1 MASFFQPG
9 KDDPTRD
16 ACGEQKY
23 QVYCNSVLPA
33 GHRFIHLF
41 QVVNFTFG
49 LTATFVPLILYL
61 VYRFIQSRKARRPK
75 ASRQVLICDP
85 SFVILSLIALQP
97 AESPSQPRWRNQL
110 HRGSYALVQT
120 DENIHDPLRVRCPLV
135 QAIHP
140 NIRFRYPP
148 TVNEWEHR
156 W

>member
-9 KDDPTRD
+9 KDDPARD

-23 QVYCNSVLPA
+23 QVYCNSVLPE

-49 LTATFVPLILYL
+49 LTATLVPLILYL
-61 VYRFIQSRKARRPK
+61 VYSFIQSRKARRPK
-75 ASRQVLICDP
+75 ALRQVLIFDP
-85 SFVILSLIALQP
+85 SFVIVSLIPLQS

-120 DENIHDPLRVRCPLV
+120 DENIHDPLRVRRHLI
-135 QAIHP
+135 QAIHS
-140 NIRFRYPP
+140 NLRFCCPP
-148 TVNEWEHR
+148 TVYEW
-156 W
+156 